1 MRLLP
6 NSLLSILSVCALLS
20 TASCVIDEAPGTEPD
35 VSEDSSE
42 VQGTAFTILSGGRI
56 RSYAVAKPATCTAN
70 CPVIIDMHGFTST
83 NTGEQNA
90 SGIFQLGN
98 AQGVI
103 TVWPQGVRNS
113 WNAGSSQ
120 FGSCCGTA
128 QRNNINDVAFI
139 RAMVAKIKVD
149 FPQVDPKRIYA
160 TGISNGCAMSQRL
173 AVEASDIIAAAS
185 CSSLFLLT
193 NQTSLSRPISVTEI
207 HGLQDSTV
215 PYNGG
220 NGFTSAQANFRR
232 WAALDGCTG
241 SPVRTNLTAGSF
253 VERFSNC
260 NGGTQVALF
269 SIRSGHI
276 TYSNNDGLNIAQ
288 ITFDNLKNFTL
299 P

>member
-1 MRLLP
+1 MRILT
-6 NSLLSILSVCALLS
+6 NSLLSILSACALLS
-20 TASCVIDEAPGTEPD
+20 TASCAIDEATDDDPALG
-35 VSEDSSE
+35 EDSSA
-42 VQGTAFTILSGGRI
+42 VQGTAFTISAGGRT
-56 RSYAVAKPATCTAN
+56 RSYAVAKPATCVSN
-70 CPVIIDMHGFTST
+70 CPAIIDMHGFTST

-103 TVWPQGVRNS
+103 TIWPQGVRNS
-113 WNAGSSQ
+113 WNAGRGQ

-128 QRNNINDVAFI
+128 LSSNIDDVGFI
-139 RAMVAKIKVD
+139 RAMVAKVKRD
-149 FPQVDPKRIYA
+149 FPQVDPRRIYA

-173 AVEASDIIAAAS
+173 AAEASDIIAAAA

-193 NQTSLSRPISVTEI
+193 GQTSLPRPISVTEI

-215 PYNGG
+215 AYNGG
-220 NGFTSAQANFRR
+220 SFTSAQNNFRR
-232 WAALDGCTG
+232 WATLNGCTG
-241 SPVRTNLTAGSF
+241 SPVRTNLTASSF
-253 VERFSNC
+253 VERFSTC
-260 NGGTQVALF
+260 NAGTQVALF

-276 TYSNNDGLNIAQ
+276 TYNNNDGLNIAQ